1 MTKKEAVKY
10 IKLFFIA
17 FACCIPLFVVIGIF
31 LTQYIGNVWSVVIY
45 IVIGAG
51 AFVLAIYLDKK
62 HEEKLALKREK
73 SKLARRYR
81 QSSNE
86 KNEKTN

>member
-10 IKLFFIA
+10 IKIFLLS
-17 FACCIPLFVVIGIF
+17 FACCIPLFAIIGIF

-45 IVIGAG
+45 IFIGAG
-51 AFVLAIYLDKK
+51 AFVLGLYLNKK
-62 HEEKLALKREK
+62 HEEKLELKREK

-81 QSSNE
+81 QLSND
-86 KNEKTN
+86 KNNKNS

>member
-10 IKLFFIA
+10 IKLFFIS
-17 FACCIPLFVVIGIF
+17 FACCIPLFAIIGIF
-31 LTQYIGNVWSVVIY
+31 LTQYIGNIWSVVIY

-51 AFVLAIYLDKK
+51 AFVLALYLNKK

-73 SKLARRYR
+73 SKLAKRYK
-81 QSSNE
+81 QLSID
-86 KNEKTN
+86 KNEKK